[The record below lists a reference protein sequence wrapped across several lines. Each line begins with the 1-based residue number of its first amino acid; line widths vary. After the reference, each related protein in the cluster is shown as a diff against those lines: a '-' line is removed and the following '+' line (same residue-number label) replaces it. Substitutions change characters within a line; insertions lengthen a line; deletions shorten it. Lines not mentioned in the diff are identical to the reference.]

1 MLNKAD
7 EITAEELLKIQV
19 QWEGVLEY
27 IVYTFCTWLIRS
39 LLKNF
44 LRSRYMEGWACV
56 HSVHLQCKQT
66 QMAAMQPVPSTYSH
80 M

>member
-44 LRSRYMEGWACV
+44 SISWYMEGWACV
-56 HSVHLQCKQT
+56 HSVHLQ
-66 QMAAMQPVPSTYSH
+66 
-80 M
+80 

>member
-27 IVYTFCTWLIRS
+27 IVYNVHALAAHTWLMRS

-44 LRSRYMEGWACV
+44 SRSRYSGRGC
-56 HSVHLQCKQT
+56 L
-66 QMAAMQPVPSTYSH
+66 ST
-80 M
+80 